1 MATLIAK
8 NLSYSYSTT
17 SKPVL
22 HKVSVEIKPGTLTAL
37 VGPNGA
43 GKSTLL
49 RLLQGQNS
57 PDKGKITIDGKDLP
71 KVRYKVAL
79 MPQRSSM
86 NWKFP
91 ITVEKLISLGKIK
104 QSKSGRNS
112 PFQINELLANPNGW
126 VNKCC
131 ELEANMQR
139 VGISKLAKRRLD
151 SLSGGQQ
158 QRALLAKTLMSPAKI
173 FLLDEP
179 CAALDPPAKEDF
191 IRIIRQLADA
201 GTSVFISSHDWGISL
216 NNYDEVIVLDKT
228 VIASGKPQS
237 VQEKLKDINISNL
250 NDEGN
255 CN

>member
-1 MATLIAK
+1 MSTLIAN
-8 NLSYSYSTT
+8 NLTYYYSRTN
-17 SKPVL
+17 KPAL
-22 HKVSVEIKPGTLTAL
+22 NKVSVKIEPGTLTAL

-49 RLLQGQNS
+49 KLLQGQNM
-57 PDKGKITIDGKDLP
+57 PHKGQITVDGEKLE
-71 KVRYKVAL
+71 RARSKVAL

-91 ITVEKLISLGKIK
+91 ITVEKLVSLGKIK
-104 QSKSGRNS
+104 CSDTQNNS
-112 PFQINELLANPNGW
+112 PFQIKALLSNPKEW

-131 ELEANMQR
+131 ELEATMQR
-139 VGISKLAKRRLD
+139 VGIANLASRRLD

-179 CAALDPPAKEDF
+179 CAALDPPAKDDF

-201 GTSVFISSHDWGISL
+201 GLSVFISSHDWGPSL
-216 NNYDEVIVLDKT
+216 NSYDKVIVLDKT
-228 VIASGKPQS
+228 ILASGTPES
-237 VQEKLKDINISNL
+237 VQTKLNDINISCM
-250 NDEGN
+250 EGN
-255 CN
+255 KYCD

>member
-1 MATLIAK
+1 MSTLIAEEI
-8 NLSYSYSTT
+8 SYSYN
-17 SKPVL
+17 KNQKL
-22 HKVSVEIKPGTLTAL
+22 ALNRVSVKIEPGTLTAL

-49 RLLQGQNS
+49 KLLQGQS
-57 PDKGKITIDGKDLP
+57 TPDKGHITVDGQKLIN
-71 KVRYKVAL
+71 VRFKVAL

-91 ITVEKLISLGKIK
+91 ITVEKLISLGQIK
-104 QSKSGRNS
+104 QNKSKNSS
-112 PFQINELLANPNGW
+112 PFQLGALLANPKGW

-131 ELEANMQR
+131 EIEAAMQR

-179 CAALDPPAKEDF
+179 CAALDPPAKEEF
-191 IRIIRQLADA
+191 LRIARQLADS
-201 GTSVFISSHDWGISL
+201 GSSVFISSHDWGRSL
-216 NNYDEVIVLDKT
+216 NKYDKVIVLDKSI
-228 VIASGKPQS
+228 IASGTPQS
-237 VQEKLKDINISNL
+237 VQSNLEDINLDIINGKS
-250 NDEGN
+250 D
-255 CN
+255 CD